1 MIRCGGFSILWKVV
15 FVRNFG
21 IGSRG
26 GGMDWVEGFV
36 QMGVS
41 VETFGTKRKDYRIN
55 WHSGALGI
63 LSYGHG
69 ASVALGWERGWG
81 RQVH

>member
-1 MIRCGGFSILWKVV
+1 MWRLFYTLEGGICEEFWYR
-15 FVRNFG
+15 FP
-21 IGSRG
+21 G